1 MILTEWRLR
10 FVYLLVFLAFLALL
24 IKLSWIQIFDQDF
37 LQKQGDVRTLRTES
51 ISAPRGMI
59 KDRNGEI
66 LAISTPVASL
76 WINPQEFPEDANAIV
91 KIANSLDM
99 SPNTLFKRLNLYK
112 DKEFMYL
119 KRQIPPYLAN
129 SVLNLGISGV
139 YSTNEYKRFYPA
151 GEVTAHLVGFT
162 DVDDKGQEGLELAY
176 NKALTSKSGKKN
188 VVKDLK
194 GNTIRHLSTPE
205 YATAGK
211 DLILSID
218 LRLQY
223 MAYLELKSAVQKN
236 NATSGSAVILDAR
249 TGEVLAMVNQP
260 SYNPNNRRELK
271 NQALRNRA
279 MLDLLEPGSV
289 VKPLTVMAA
298 LRSGKYQPDTLVD
311 TSPGWLKLGKNTV
324 RDVRNY
330 GVLSVREI
338 ITKSSNIGVARITKS
353 LPADVVWNFFSEV
366 GLGHA
371 TGTGFPG
378 EGVGH
383 LPKNTPIARQAMSY
397 GYGLSVTP
405 AQMAQTYTV
414 IADEGKLHPLSLI
427 KQDKVY
433 SRKLVDEEIAKE
445 VLLMMETVTQ
455 KGGSGTRA
463 QIEGF
468 RVAGKTGTT
477 HKTTSQG
484 YSLGEYRAFFAGIAP
499 VSNPKLIGVVVI
511 DDPKGDKYFG
521 GEVAAPVFSKIMGD
535 SLRILNAAPDAG
547 TIHQDLQ
554 NSDGQ
559 NLNTNQT
566 VNKIITQETTQET
579 IQEAIQETVQEIK

>member
-10 FVYLLVFLAFLALL
+10 FVYLLIFIAFAVLL
-24 IKLSWIQIFDQDF
+24 VKLGWIQIYDQVF
-37 LQKQGDVRTLRTES
+37 LQKQGDVRTLRTEE
-51 ISAPRGMI
+51 IPAPRGMI

-76 WINPQEFPEDANAIV
+76 WINPQEFPEDASAII
-91 KIANSLDM
+91 KIANSLDI
-99 SPNTLFKRLNLYK
+99 SPNKLFQRLNLYK

-129 SVLNLGISGV
+129 SVLNLGISGI
-139 YSTNEYKRFYPA
+139 YSKDEYKRFYPA
-151 GEVTAHLVGFT
+151 GEVTAHIVGFT
-162 DVDDKGQEGLELAY
+162 DVDDKGQEGLELSY
-176 NKALTSKSGKKN
+176 NSALTSKAGKKN

-205 YATAGK
+205 YAQAGK

-218 LRLQY
+218 LRIQY

-236 NATSGSAVILDAR
+236 SATSGSAVILDAK

-271 NQALRNRA
+271 TKALRNRA
-279 MLDLLEPGSV
+279 MLDLIEPGSV
-289 VKPLTVMAA
+289 VKPLTVIAA
-298 LRSGKYQPDTLVD
+298 LKSGKYTPETLVD
-311 TSPGWLKLGKNTV
+311 TNPGWLKLGKNRV

-338 ITKSSNIGVARITKS
+338 ITKSSNIGVALITKA
-353 LPADVVWNFFSEV
+353 LPPDLVWSFFSEA

-397 GYGLSVTP
+397 GYGLSATP
-405 AQMAQTYTV
+405 AQMAQTYTI
-414 IADEGKLHPLSLI
+414 IADEGKLHPISII

-433 SRKLVDEEIAKE
+433 SRQLVNKNIATE

-455 KGGSGTRA
+455 TGGSGTRA
-463 QIEGF
+463 QVDGF

-477 HKTTSQG
+477 HKTTNQG

-499 VSNPKLIGVVVI
+499 VSNPRLIGVVVI
-511 DDPKGDKYFG
+511 DDPKGEKYFG
-521 GEVAAPVFSKIMGD
+521 GEVAAPVFAKIMAN
-535 SLRILNAAPDAG
+535 SLRILNAAPDAE
-547 TIHQDLQ
+547 TLKEEL
-554 NSDGQ
+554 SKATST
-559 NLNTNQT
+559 TN
-566 VNKIITQETTQET
+566 
-579 IQEAIQETVQEIK
+579 